1 MTIFP
6 DDWIVASDSSGPVE
20 PKEGPTITVAE
31 DGTWLADGVPLCR
44 PTTMIFEARLAQP
57 DQECDG

>member
-1 MTIFP
+1 MTIYPYDFP
-6 DDWIVASDSSGPVE
+6 VSSEEGDCPE

-44 PTTMIFEARLAQP
+44 PTALLAQP
-57 DQECDG
+57 DGECDG